1 MKRTATAAIAAATAL
16 SLAIVPA
23 YAEDAKDP
31 GKDDTNASSQDNQGS
46 SSKDGKQGDKQDG
59 KKVSSSDISDEDAQ
73 KYYKENKDKATGL
86 AKPKEGKEDEDVS
99 SALLSSIK
107 SDASNGWEPGKT
119 ANILLGTG
127 IGALVLG
134 ILAVVA
140 GGGAIPGL
148 GNIKLPF

>member
-16 SLAIVPA
+16 SLAVVPA
-23 YAEDAKDP
+23 YAEDA
-31 GKDDTNASSQDNQGS
+31 KDDTNASSQDNQGS

-73 KYYKENKDKATGL
+73 KYYKENKGKATGL
-86 AKPKEGKEDEDVS
+86 AKPREGKEDEDVS

>member
-16 SLAIVPA
+16 SLAVVPA

-31 GKDDTNASSQDNQGS
+31 GKDDTNASSNDNQGS
-46 SSKDGKQGDKQDG
+46 SSEGEQQDG

-73 KYYKENKDKATGL
+73 NYYKENQDKATGL

-107 SDASNGWEPGKT
+107 SDKANGGEPGKT

>member
-16 SLAIVPA
+16 SLAVVPA

-46 SSKDGKQGDKQDG
+46 SSEGEQQDG
-59 KKVSSSDISDEDAQ
+59 KKVSSSDISDEEAQ
-73 KYYKENKDKATGL
+73 AYYKERQKDATGL
-86 AKPKEGKEDEDVS
+86 AKPKEGKEGEDVS

-107 SDASNGWEPGKT
+107 SDKANDWEPGKT

>member
-1 MKRTATAAIAAATAL
+1 MKRTASAAIAAATAL
-16 SLAIVPA
+16 SLAVVPA

-31 GKDDTNASSQDNQGS
+31 GKDDTNASSNDNQGS
-46 SSKDGKQGDKQDG
+46 SSEGEQQDG
-59 KKVSSSDISDEDAQ
+59 KKVSSSDISDEEAQ
-73 KYYKENKDKATGL
+73 AYYKERQKDATGL
-86 AKPKEGKEDEDVS
+86 AKPKEGKEGEDVS

-107 SDASNGWEPGKT
+107 SDKANDWEPGKT